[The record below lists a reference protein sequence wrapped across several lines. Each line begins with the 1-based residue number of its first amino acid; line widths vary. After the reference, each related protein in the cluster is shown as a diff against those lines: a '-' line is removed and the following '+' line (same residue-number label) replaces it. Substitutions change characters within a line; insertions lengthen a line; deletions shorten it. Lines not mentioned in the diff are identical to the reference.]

1 MVRHFRLHSLLC
13 RLAVVAM
20 AACAPC
26 AAAPAALANDYK
38 VGDIRFDHPWSR
50 ATPHGAK
57 VAGGFLVLENAGA
70 ADRLVSISSEI
81 AEHAEIHQM
90 SMKDGVMSMR
100 PLPDGLAVP
109 AGGEVAL
116 APGGYHLTFIGLNR
130 PLARPDKGVFGK
142 ECG

>member
-20 AACAPC
+20 AACAPL
-26 AAAPAALANDYK
+26 AAATAALAHDYK
-38 VGDIRFDHPWSR
+38 VGDIRVDHPWSR

-57 VAGGFLVLENAGA
+57 VAGEFLVLENAGA
-70 ADRLVSISSEI
+70 ADRLVSVSSEI

-100 PLPDGLAVP
+100 PLP
-109 AGGEVAL
+109 
-116 APGGYHLTFIGLNR
+116 
-130 PLARPDKGVFGK
+130 ARSEERRVGK
-142 ECG
+142 EGVRV